1 MNFPVRHQ
9 DWGVSSEACRKEK
22 LKIELP
28 ELLDRRQTMVK
39 CGPLA
44 MWAIYETPVCA
55 WHLEKKLWTY
65 QMREQQRYFW
75 LRGIWSDLLAISTI
89 RKVKPCQTLYHM
101 CLCQR
106 NISFIISSLLVFPM
120 PKHHHQNRLINNKI
134 QIVKLR
140 LRDMD
145 TVCNTMFQH
154 VRKLRFVESR
164 EKSAYQCE
172 AQTTSLFLGLTTT
185 TWKRQK
191 FFVPPLFLRHF

>member
-1 MNFPVRHQ
+1 
-9 DWGVSSEACRKEK
+9 
-22 LKIELP
+22 
-28 ELLDRRQTMVK
+28 
-39 CGPLA
+39 
-44 MWAIYETPVCA
+44 
-55 WHLEKKLWTY
+55 
-65 QMREQQRYFW
+65 
-75 LRGIWSDLLAISTI
+75 
-89 RKVKPCQTLYHM
+89 M

-185 TWKRQK
+185 T
-191 FFVPPLFLRHF
+191 